1 MRGPAGERSGQ
12 KVVPDSRFPSR
23 VRNGQSAHRGVDA
36 GVLPDRAAYWQSTDG
51 PVLLARL
58 GAAFDFGHEPGGWI
72 MLFAP
77 EVHFGNDV
85 LVPDLAGW
93 RRTRMPSAP
102 ADAFITLAPDW
113 ICEVLSKS
121 TEALDRGTKLR
132 IYAREGIAHAG
143 LVDPLAHTLEVL
155 SLDAGRWTELA
166 SYGGE
171 SKVSAAPFD
180 AIELDL
186 GALWI

>member
-1 MRGPAGERSGQ
+1 MIL
-12 KVVPDSRFPSR
+12 D
-23 VRNGQSAHRGVDA
+23 
-36 GVLPDRAAYWQSTDG
+36 
-51 PVLLARL
+51 
-58 GAAFDFGHEPGGWI
+58 EPE
-72 MLFAP
+72 L
-77 EVHFGNDV
+77 HCGNDV